1 MYTFNESSMF
11 SLSYFKCNESQM
23 GNESLMSNIVCYRI
37 SKEIFPFLNVALRER
52 QHFLGFFPLE
62 CHRLIPQVLV
72 NSRNWGLQANAH

>member
-52 QHFLGFFPLE
+52 QHFLGFFSPGMS
-62 CHRLIPQVLV
+62 QTYT
-72 NSRNWGLQANAH
+72 SGLGEF